1 MMKKLLKP
9 LSFFLLTA
17 AVSAC
22 ATNTAQ
28 KDPATTLATP
38 LGEVLTTPE
47 GLTLYTFSKDSLGV
61 SNCSGG
67 CAEKWPPL
75 LANTEMTADND
86 YSVIRRSNGDKQW
99 AYKGMPLYRWIKDQ
113 KPGDISGHGIK
124 NIWFI
129 ARADDVPVKVYSNA
143 ETSVLTDLNQHSLY
157 YFDKDTQ
164 GQSNC
169 YAKCAELWPPL
180 LANEGAQKSGAF
192 DIAERKDG
200 KLQWTLNGHP
210 LYTWIKDQQ
219 AGDITGD
226 GVKGIWHV
234 VKHP

>member
-1 MMKKLLKP
+1 MKKILKP
-9 LSFFLLTA
+9 LSFFLLAA

-28 KDPATTLATP
+28 KDPATTAVTP

-47 GLTLYTFSKDSLGV
+47 GLTLYTFSKDSQGI
-61 SNCSGG
+61 SNCNGG
-67 CAEKWPPL
+67 CAEKWPPYI
-75 LANTEMTADND
+75 ANTEMAVGDD

-99 AYKGMPLYRWIKDQ
+99 TYKGMPLYRWIKDQ
-113 KPGDISGHGIK
+113 KTGDISGHGIK

-129 ARADDVPVKVYSNA
+129 ARADDVPVKIYRNA
-143 ETSVLTDLNQHSLY
+143 EISVLTDLNQRSLY
-157 YFDKDTQ
+157 AFDKDDQ

-169 YAKCAELWPPL
+169 YGKCAEIWPPL
-180 LANEGAQKSGAF
+180 FAAKGAKKSGAF
-192 DIAERKDG
+192 DITERKDG
-200 KLQWTLNGHP
+200 TLQWTLDGHP
-210 LYTWIKDQQ
+210 LYTWVKDQK

-234 VKHP
+234 IKQP